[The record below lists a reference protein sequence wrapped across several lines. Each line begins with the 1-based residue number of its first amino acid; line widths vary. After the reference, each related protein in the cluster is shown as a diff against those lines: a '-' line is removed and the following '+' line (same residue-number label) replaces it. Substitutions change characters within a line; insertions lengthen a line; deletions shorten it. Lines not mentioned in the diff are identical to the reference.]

1 MDEYAETL
9 MAERISM
16 ISGVAQVQV
25 YGAQKYAVRVQF
37 DPKVL
42 AARRIGIDEAMQA
55 IQQANVN
62 LPTGTLYGTH
72 KAFVVQ
78 ATGQLMQAA
87 AYRPLIVAYRSGSPV
102 RLEALGRV
110 MDSVQND
117 KVANWF
123 NGKRAMVIAI
133 QRQPGTNT
141 VEVVNNIKAL
151 LPTFRAEIPASIQL
165 ATLYDRSISIRDSIN
180 DVKFTLWLT
189 LGLVVLVIFIFLRN
203 ISATAIPSLALPMS
217 IIGTFAVMYLLN
229 YTLDNLSMM
238 ALVLSVGFV
247 VDDAIVML
255 ENIVRHM
262 EMGEGVFAAALNGS
276 REISFTIL
284 SMTLSL
290 AAVFIPVL
298 FMGGLLGR
306 LLHEF
311 SVTIMCAVIVS
322 GVVSL
327 TLTPMLS
334 SRFLRPPKEQ
344 EHGHLYLLFERGFQ
358 LIQRAYDWSLKSVLR
373 HRFATL
379 MASLVI
385 VVLTVYLFMQIP
397 KGFLPSE
404 DAGQMFGVT
413 MAAQGISFDSMKQH
427 QLEVTK
433 IICSRSKCFGRD
445 FFRRRGRPGWWRQLR
460 LFLRPLEGSPLG
472 ESGNDRFDQAS
483 SAPSWRQARSQPSLH
498 QHG

>member
-1 MDEYAETL
+1 MD
-9 MAERISM
+9 
-16 ISGVAQVQV
+16 
-25 YGAQKYAVRVQF
+25 
-37 DPKVL
+37 
-42 AARRIGIDEAMQA
+42 
-55 IQQANVN
+55 
-62 LPTGTLYGTH
+62 
-72 KAFVVQ
+72 
-78 ATGQLMQAA
+78 AA
-87 AYRPLIVAYRSGSPV
+87 AYRPLIVAYRNGSPV
-102 RLEALGRV
+102 RLEALGQV
-110 MDSVQND
+110 IDSVQND
-117 KVANWF
+117 KIANWY
-123 NGKRAMVIAI
+123 NGKPSQVIAI

-203 ISATAIPSLALPMS
+203 ISATTIPSLALPMS
-217 IIGTFAVMYLLN
+217 IIGTFGVMYLLN
-229 YTLDNLSMM
+229 YTVDNLSMM

-262 EMGEGVFAAALNGS
+262 EMGEGVFEAALKGS

-322 GVVSL
+322 GIVSL

-344 EHGHLYLLFERGFQ
+344 RHGRLYLLFERGFQ
-358 LIQRAYDWSLKSVLR
+358 LIQRVYDWSLKGVLR
-373 HRFATL
+373 HRFVTL

-385 VVLTVYLFMQIP
+385 VVFTV
-397 KGFLPSE
+397 
-404 DAGQMFGVT
+404 
-413 MAAQGISFDSMKQH
+413 
-427 QLEVTK
+427 
-433 IICSRSKCFGRD
+433 
-445 FFRRRGRPGWWRQLR
+445 
-460 LFLRPLEGSPLG
+460 
-472 ESGNDRFDQAS
+472 
-483 SAPSWRQARSQPSLH
+483 
-498 QHG
+498 